1 MFGSLLR
8 PKPQRGQTEQPPF
21 SVSSPWFRAAQNN
34 TRRVHRAD
42 NSSEDDAPELQGIDE
57 EDMDEDWVGEEEED
71 GPLETTPLLPMFSA
85 SHLGKSSPLAGILWH
100 SLTTLD

>member
-8 PKPQRGQTEQPPF
+8 PKAQRRQTEQTPF

-34 TRRVHRAD
+34 TRRVQRAE
-42 NSSEDDAPELQGIDE
+42 SSEDDAPELQGIDE

-71 GPLETTPLLPMFSA
+71 GPLESTPLLPMFST
-85 SHLGKSSPLAGILWH
+85 SHLGKSSVGDPVGSH
-100 SLTTLD
+100 

>member
-8 PKPQRGQTEQPPF
+8 PKPQRGQTEQTPF
-21 SVSSPWFRAAQNN
+21 SISSPWFRAAQNN

-42 NSSEDDAPELQGIDE
+42 DSSEDDAPELQGIDE

-71 GPLETTPLLPMFSA
+71 GPLESSPLLPMFSA
-85 SHLGKSSPLAGILWH
+85 SHLGKSSVGYPLRQ